1 MPKLTKE
8 QLNQIKYV
16 SIDDYLEKVNDF
28 ETISDKM
35 KFTVRYLLNH
45 KLEKEDFSFEE
56 SIQIAR
62 REIGA
67 YLEKSNDKENLDANM
82 FVANPVEYI
91 RREAAKLSSAIFSE
105 KIKTKQQEE
114 LEERCKKI
122 AYYRSK
128 GTMVQEIGDLNRDKL
143 FPIKV
148 QFVKEI
154 GGKKALDNTL
164 DDTKPGF
171 FSRLFHTTSNEWK
184 ELEATYK
191 DLSKI
196 HNNVNK
202 DGLKNAA
209 IAYLRHKFRDFDESK
224 EISPEMINKLDKTAK
239 ARTTFAYNIIKAI
252 KRQDEIDISYNES
265 LRKATDKNVEYYL
278 IEESRKNKVI
288 DLDQVEFQK
297 NLGNETE
304 NKSNQI
310 ISNENLANSK
320 EIDVNNL
327 KEDSNEIE

>member
-1 MPKLTKE
+1 M
-8 QLNQIKYV
+8 
-16 SIDDYLEKVNDF
+16 
-28 ETISDKM
+28 
-35 KFTVRYLLNH
+35 
-45 KLEKEDFSFEE
+45 
-56 SIQIAR
+56 
-62 REIGA
+62 
-67 YLEKSNDKENLDANM
+67 
-82 FVANPVEYI
+82 
-91 RREAAKLSSAIFSE
+91 
-105 KIKTKQQEE
+105 
-114 LEERCKKI
+114 
-122 AYYRSK
+122 
-128 GTMVQEIGDLNRDKL
+128 
-143 FPIKV
+143 
-148 QFVKEI
+148 
-154 GGKKALDNTL
+154 
-164 DDTKPGF
+164 
-171 FSRLFHTTSNEWK
+171 
-184 ELEATYK
+184 
-191 DLSKI
+191 
-196 HNNVNK
+196 
-202 DGLKNAA
+202 KNAA